1 MYDTIIIGAGPAGFS
16 AALYA
21 CRYGMKTLILEE
33 QYTGGQIVNT
43 HEIENYPGFAGI
55 GGGDLMDA
63 FEKQVMGYSPDLKY
77 DGIKGIV
84 LPNMDGNG
92 IFAVQGES
100 GLYEGRTVIICTG
113 QSPRPLGVEREDEL
127 KGRGISYCA
136 TCDGN
141 FFKGKD
147 VAIVGGGDTAVTE
160 AVFLSRICS
169 NVHLIHRR
177 NEFRASQYEVD
188 KLKQSANIHLHMER
202 RVMKLLGEDRLA
214 GIELGDVSAE
224 PATEALDVSAV
235 FVAVGATPRSAAFKD
250 ILNMDD
256 YGYILADEN
265 TRTNIDGI
273 YAAGDIRKKRLRQVV
288 TAAADGAVAAYEA
301 MEYLSR

>member
-63 FEKQVMGYSPDLKY
+63 FEKQVMGYSPELKY
-77 DGIKGIV
+77 DGIKGIL
-84 LPNMDGNG
+84 LPSSDAEGNVKG
-92 IFAVQGES
+92 SFAVQGES
-100 GLYEGRTVIICTG
+100 NSYEGRTVIICTG

-169 NVHLIHRR
+169 SVHLIHRR
-177 NEFRASQYEVD
+177 NEFRASQYEVG
-188 KLKQSANIHLHMER
+188 KLKQCSNIHLHMER
-202 RVMKLLGEDRLA
+202 SIAKLIGDDRLA
-214 GIELGDVSAE
+214 GIELNTA
-224 PATEALDVSAV
+224 EALDVSAV

-250 ILNMDD
+250 ILTMDD

-288 TAAADGAVAAYEA
+288 TAAADGAIAAYEA
-301 MEYLSR
+301 MEFLSR